1 MIGYR
6 AAVNRMRIDDFHATV
21 LDILGMDHKRL
32 AYRFSDRNFRLI
44 DVAEPVHHR
53 ILL

>member
-21 LDILGMDHKRL
+21 LDILGMDHKRAGL
-32 AYRFSDRNFRLI
+32 PLFR
-44 DVAEPVHHR
+44 PQFPSY
-53 ILL
+53 